1 MDRNAREGQFQSA
14 PGMAEVVLD
23 MADPAVAV
31 MVREALVA
39 ECAWALVEDAEA
51 VAVRRPLA
59 DTA

>member
-23 MADPAVAV
+23 MADPAAAV
-31 MVREALVA
+31 MVREALVE
-39 ECAWALVEDAEA
+39 ECAWALADGEA
-51 VAVRRPLA
+51 VVARRPLA